1 MLRGNEIVNKL
12 LKNRS
17 FLDFVV
23 PLNYIIISDFA
34 LSRFSRPRSLQTEEK
49 WEDPSKTAEFL
60 GSAEEWHHVRDG
72 RRQVYLTRR
81 VRSVQRVQPRPSIQP
96 IIISPRFAGFETCD
110 KVRRLF
116 LFPISKQNKNLG
128 FPHVKSGNPDTSR
141 YFALSGRS
149 AVVSDYTANFS
160 QTKK

>member
-34 LSRFSRPRSLQTEEK
+34 LSRFSGPRSLQTEEK

-72 RRQVYLTRR
+72 RRQVYLTRW

-96 IIISPRFAGFETCD
+96 IIKFIFSPRFAGLETCD

-116 LFPISKQNKNLG
+116 FSPISKQNKNLG
-128 FPHVKSGNPDTSR
+128 FSHVK
-141 YFALSGRS
+141 
-149 AVVSDYTANFS
+149 
-160 QTKK
+160 